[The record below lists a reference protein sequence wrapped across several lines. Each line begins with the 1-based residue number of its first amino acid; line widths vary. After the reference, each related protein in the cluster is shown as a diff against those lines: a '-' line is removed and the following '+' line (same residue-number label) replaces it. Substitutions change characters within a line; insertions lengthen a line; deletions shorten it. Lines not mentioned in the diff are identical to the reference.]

1 MSEKES
7 QDLSVTGN
15 LPERIK
21 ELRRQ
26 RHWTLEELSAAS
38 GVSRSMLSEIE
49 RGRANPT
56 LAVAMRIAEA
66 FSLTLDQ
73 LVMAGGRK
81 RGIEVVRGTDEAFL
95 YRADPDC
102 QIRTLSPLHLE
113 KDIEYYQIRLGPRAE
128 LRSSPHFRDTREI
141 VTVVSGI
148 LEIEAG
154 QHRETLEPGDSGC
167 YPADQ
172 PHCLRN
178 LSQDDMLLYLV
189 VTYRS

>member
-1 MSEKES
+1 MPEIGN
-7 QDLSVTGN
+7 QDSDTGAS

-21 ELRRQ
+21 DLRRQ

-56 LAVAMRIAEA
+56 LAVVMRIAEA

-73 LVMAGGRK
+73 LVMAGGGK
-81 RGIEVVRGTDEAFL
+81 RGIEVVRGTDDAFL

-113 KDIEYYQIRLGPRAE
+113 KDIEYYQIRLGPKAE
-128 LRSSPHFRDTREI
+128 LKSSPHFRDTREI
-141 VTVVSGI
+141 VTVVSGE

-154 QHRETLEPGDSGC
+154 QHREKLRPGDSGC

-178 LSQDDMLLYLV
+178 LSGEEMLLYLI
-189 VTYRS
+189 VTYRV